1 MGGLQAWLEDP
12 ANSEKVRRLT
22 VRHRRGLDS
31 IRTHLLAPVRADML
45 ASDTFLRVIG
55 TPRNIRSHGQ
65 EAAAL
70 NQLREV
76 HGLARIS
83 KTRIGHQ
90 ERQEQ
95 PVQEPPTKRRCSHKT
110 PPVTAAG
117 AGTDGRPAAPDAT
130 ATAADADALAP
141 PPLAPAPALWPKP
154 KVYEKDAVIAT
165 AAGEGSEDPFWLG
178 VVSKRAPASPGHD
191 IKIRWLERDAR
202 FSQRGEIF
210 WCGKHGD
217 VSSDFVVCQLREH
230 WKPKQIAGWTEDSA
244 FVCSYEE
251 VQLVRAHLEIET
263 VADAGRVA
271 AENENESES
280 ESESESDNESA
291 STGRQ
296 KTGQSAATTA
306 KSSTSSSSSGGGGSK
321 RGRNG
326 SGLSTGGRG
335 GRGGGRGG
343 RGGGRGSKGGGRGG
357 RGGSRGGGRGGGRGG
372 RGGSGANDTLPC
384 VSNTPPTGADG
395 GNGNGNG
402 NGKEPGR
409 SKRATAGVARRVFD
423 PSFLGPRGLT

>member
-1 MGGLQAWLEDP
+1 
-12 ANSEKVRRLT
+12 
-22 VRHRRGLDS
+22 
-31 IRTHLLAPVRADML
+31 
-45 ASDTFLRVIG
+45 
-55 TPRNIRSHGQ
+55 
-65 EAAAL
+65 
-70 NQLREV
+70 
-76 HGLARIS
+76 
-83 KTRIGHQ
+83 
-90 ERQEQ
+90 
-95 PVQEPPTKRRCSHKT
+95 
-110 PPVTAAG
+110 
-117 AGTDGRPAAPDAT
+117 
-130 ATAADADALAP
+130 LAP

-280 ESESESDNESA
+280 ESESDNESA

-306 KSSTSSSSSGGGGSK
+306 KSSTTSSSSGGSK